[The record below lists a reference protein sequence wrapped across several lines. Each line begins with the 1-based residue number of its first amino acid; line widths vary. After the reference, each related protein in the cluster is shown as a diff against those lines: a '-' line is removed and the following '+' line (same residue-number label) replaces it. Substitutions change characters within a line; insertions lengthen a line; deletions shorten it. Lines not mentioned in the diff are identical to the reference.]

1 MKKRLLIT
9 GATGYVG
16 QHLVPLLSQYSQCD
30 IMTLNRS
37 VSKAKNIFSQY
48 SNIVHVAID
57 EMSKEVVHFNPH
69 IVIHLATLST
79 SSSDKEMIEPLLQA
93 NLHFGIELLDL
104 LQACDAFKFFVNLG
118 SFAEYRLNNQELKD
132 AYLYTATKSAFRHF
146 VDFYCEKN
154 TWKYCTVV
162 PYSIYGGQD
171 TSKKIM
177 DYIIESI
184 DAKEPVGMTYGEQ
197 SLDFIH
203 VSDVVRF
210 FNQLVVDDTL
220 WCQLP
225 QGISLPLGSGISYTI
240 RQVAEVV
247 ELLTQKTCQ
256 INWGA
261 RSYRPLDVMKAKA
274 DLSIIQTYMDWKPMV
289 SLNKGLEERINLF
302 INL

>member
-1 MKKRLLIT
+1 MKKRVLIT

-16 QHLVPLLSQYSQCD
+16 QHLVPLLSSSSYE

-37 VSKAKNIFSQY
+37 VSKANMLFKQ
-48 SNIVHVAID
+48 SNISHVAI
-57 EMSKEVVHFNPH
+57 EAMSKEVVRFNPH

-79 SSSDKEMIEPLLQA
+79 SSSAKDMIEPLLES
-93 NLHFGIELLDL
+93 NLHFGIQLLDI

-118 SFAEYRLNNQELKD
+118 SFAEYRLNNRELKD

-154 TWKYCTVV
+154 SWKYCTVV

-177 DYIIESI
+177 DFIIESI
-184 DAKEPVGMTYGEQ
+184 DAKEPVGMTLGEQ

-203 VSDVVRF
+203 VNDVVCF
-210 FNQLVVDDTL
+210 FEKLVRDETL
-220 WCQLP
+220 WIQLP
-225 QGISLPLGSGISYTI
+225 QGISLPLGSGTSHTI
-240 RQVAEVV
+240 RQVADIV
-247 ELLTQKTCQ
+247 EKITKKTCQ

-261 RSYRPLDVMKAKA
+261 RPYRPLDVMKAKA
-274 DLSIIQTYMDWKPMV
+274 DLSIIQAYMDWKPMV
-289 SLNKGLEERINLF
+289 SLTQGLEERIKLF
-302 INL
+302 ID

>member
-16 QHLVPLLSQYSQCD
+16 QHLVPLLSNSSYE

-37 VSKAKNIFSQY
+37 ATKANKLFRQLNVV
-48 SNIVHVAID
+48 NVAIA
-57 EMSKEVVHFNPH
+57 EMETQVVSFNPH

-79 SSSDKEMIEPLLQA
+79 SSSEREMIQPLLEA
-93 NLHFGIELLDL
+93 NLHFGIQLLNIL
-104 LQACDAFKFFVNLG
+104 ESCDAFKFFVNLG
-118 SFAEYRLNNQELKD
+118 SFAEYRYNNAELKD

-146 VDFYCEKN
+146 VDFYSEKN
-154 TWKYCTVV
+154 SWKYCTVV

-184 DAKEPVGMTYGEQ
+184 DAKEPIGMTMGQQ

-210 FNQLVVDDTL
+210 FEKLILDQANFST
-220 WCQLP
+220 LP
-225 QGISLPLGSGISYTI
+225 QGISLPLGSGTSHTL
-240 RQVAEVV
+240 REVAELV
-247 ELLTQKTCQ
+247 EKLTHKICH

-261 RSYRPLDVMKAKA
+261 RSYRPLDVMKAEA
-274 DLSIIQTYMDWKPMV
+274 DISIIQSYIDWQPRV
-289 SLNKGLEERINLF
+289 SLSQGLKERIKLF
-302 INL
+302 ID